1 MRKPT
6 NFFLKIS
13 IAFVVIAINSMLVL
27 YLAKDQLAIPSLL
40 SLLHEQTSKPDHS
53 SALVA
58 EGEVLKE
65 SPMIMSVDS
74 TKPAQANNN
83 SSIDLPPVN
92 EHHTAKCLDKRPP
105 PEKKVLYTWFDGKG
119 VKHIS
124 DKPRRVSADTSVK
137 VVAEIQ
143 PEAISI
149 NFLSHD
155 LTTNVREKF
164 NSQVKKA
171 MGAFT
176 SVTPEDAIVPVAA
189 NLRSFSDKTRF
200 LEYYKQ
206 SGSSVSSPAGF
217 YSAAKNE
224 SVVLVRDTEQT
235 ARTVVHEL
243 IHTVNRH
250 WYGQM
255 AKWLNEGMA
264 EYAETTEK
272 IRDSG
277 WIGHLKKRQP
287 LPLVQLF
294 NASKEDWQQDSQGH
308 YATSWAFVA
317 FLMSEDKDFMSRLL
331 LKESDNGCKEL
342 SSYDVENIFGKD
354 LKYLETDFRQWVANN
369 LGHI

>member
-1 MRKPT
+1 MRKPI
-6 NFFLKIS
+6 NLFLKIS
-13 IAFVVIAINSMLVL
+13 IAFVVIIINSMLVL
-27 YLAKDQLAIPSLL
+27 FLAKDQLAIPSLL
-40 SLLHEQTSKPDHS
+40 SPFYEQTGRPDTS
-53 SALVA
+53 DEP
-58 EGEVLKE
+58 EGVNDEVKE
-65 SPMIMSVDS
+65 SPTIMPAYSA
-74 TKPAQANNN
+74 KPAQANNN
-83 SSIDLPPVN
+83 SNLELLPVN

-105 PEKKVLYTWFDGKG
+105 PAKKVLYTWFDGKG

-243 IHTVNRH
+243 MHTVNRH

-264 EYAETTEK
+264 EYAETTEN
-272 IRDSG
+272 IRDNS
-277 WIGHLKKRQP
+277 WIGHLKTRRP
-287 LPLVQLF
+287 LSLVQLF
-294 NASKEDWQQDSQGH
+294 NASREDWQQNSQDY

-317 FLMSEDKDFMSRLL
+317 FLMLEDKDFMSRLL

-342 SSYDVENIFGKD
+342 SSFDVENIFGKD
-354 LKYLETDFRQWVANN
+354 LKYLETDFRQWVASN
-369 LGHI
+369 LR

>member
-1 MRKPT
+1 MRKPI
-6 NFFLKIS
+6 NLFLKIS
-13 IAFVVIAINSMLVL
+13 IAFVVIVINSMLVL
-27 YLAKDQLAIPSLL
+27 FLAKDQLAIPSLL
-40 SLLHEQTSKPDHS
+40 SPLHEQTGRPNTSDEPAAVND
-53 SALVA
+53 AD
-58 EGEVLKE
+58 KE
-65 SPMIMSVDS
+65 SPTIM
-74 TKPAQANNN
+74 PAYSSKLAKANNN
-83 SSIDLPPVN
+83 SNLELPSVN
-92 EHHTAKCLDKRPP
+92 EHHTAKCLDKKPP

-143 PEAISI
+143 PEAIAI

-155 LTTNVREKF
+155 LTTSVREKF

-171 MGAFT
+171 MDAFA

-189 NLRSFSDKTRF
+189 NLRSFSDKARF

-206 SGSSVSSPAGF
+206 SGSSVSSATGF

-224 SVVLVRDTEQT
+224 SVVLVRNTEQT
-235 ARTVVHEL
+235 TRTVVHEL
-243 IHTVNRH
+243 MHTVNRH

-264 EYAETTEK
+264 EYAETTEN
-272 IRDSG
+272 IRDNV
-277 WIGHLKKRQP
+277 WIGHLKTRQP
-287 LPLVQLF
+287 LSLMQLF
-294 NASKEDWQQDSQGH
+294 NASREDWQQNSQDY

-317 FLMSEDKDFMSRLL
+317 FLMLEDKDFMSRLL

-342 SSYDVENIFGKD
+342 SSFDVENIFGKD
-354 LKYLETDFRQWVANN
+354 LEYLDSVFRHWVTTN
-369 LGHI
+369 LS